1 MAVAYVVQPELCP
14 VTEFHITVDA
24 QGFTRPGAGAT
35 NASACLAS
43 DSEKFFHFV
52 LPRLTQSPRVAVN
65 LRMSVT
71 GTTNTSRSETSPT
84 SIEGSASA
92 FVAAFDNLDWPAF
105 RARFSEKPT
114 IFHPSA
120 PNIRR
125 IDTPGEFE
133 KAWLGVFARIKKNS
147 HRIVAPYMDL
157 QPRDLRIEKLS
168 EDVALVT
175 FHIED
180 RNVLDRR
187 TLVMK
192 RESGEWEIAH
202 IHASNLEAP

>member
-1 MAVAYVVQPELCP
+1 M
-14 VTEFHITVDA
+14 
-24 QGFTRPGAGAT
+24 
-35 NASACLAS
+35 
-43 DSEKFFHFV
+43 
-52 LPRLTQSPRVAVN
+52 
-65 LRMSVT
+65 
-71 GTTNTSRSETSPT
+71 
-84 SIEGSASA
+84 SA

-133 KAWLGVFARIKKNS
+133 KAWLGVFERIKKNS

-180 RNVLDRR
+180 RNVLERR

-192 RESGEWEIAH
+192 RESGEWKIAH
-202 IHASNLEAP
+202 IHASNLE